1 MVRAGQIGGG
11 YVFEPRGKNGKG
23 IGEGLEIPPHFPRI
37 DNFVCDVDTR
47 FLTDREYFV
56 LMNRWDIEQMR
67 VWNLEAKPLTY
78 SQIGRVLGVSDETV
92 GNVMTRIIRRKLVF
106 TKHQF

>member
-1 MVRAGQIGGG
+1 MKD
-11 YVFEPRGKNGKG
+11 ETKG

-56 LMNRWDIEQMR
+56 LMNKWDIEQMR

-78 SQIGRVLGVSDETV
+78 YQISKVLGISHGTV
-92 GNVMTRIIRRKLVF
+92 GDIMTRIIRKKHVF
-106 TKHQF
+106 RKHQF